1 MERIKEYLNNLA
13 NNDEIFAKKFS
24 ADFLENVNNYIMK
37 QAKEYLNKKQ
47 YGYISDEVVYKWARD
62 YFNDE
67 IYIQEEEER
76 KQKELEKAER
86 LKKSEEER
94 KQRELAQAERLKES
108 EEQRKQKELEKIY
121 QEEDSLF
128 FGME

>member
-13 NNDEIFAKKFS
+13 NNDEIFAKKFN
-24 ADFLENVNNYIMK
+24 ADFIENVNNYILK
-37 QAKEYLNKKQ
+37 QAKEYLNKQ
-47 YGYISDEVVYKWARD
+47 QSGYIADEIVYKWARD

-67 IYIQEEEER
+67 IYIQEENER
-76 KQKELEKAER
+76 IQKELEKAER

-94 KQRELAQAERLKES
+94 KQRELEQAERLKES

>member
-13 NNDEIFAKKFS
+13 NNDEIFAKKFN

-37 QAKEYLNKKQ
+37 QAEEYLNKKQ

-76 KQKELEKAER
+76 KQKELEQAER

>member
-1 MERIKEYLNNLA
+1 M
-13 NNDEIFAKKFS
+13 
-24 ADFLENVNNYIMK
+24 
-37 QAKEYLNKKQ
+37 
-47 YGYISDEVVYKWARD
+47 
-62 YFNDE
+62 
-67 IYIQEEEER
+67 
-76 KQKELEKAER
+76 
-86 LKKSEEER
+86 KKSEEER